1 MTTQTE
7 FRLNDAL
14 SFTALQQINGLI
26 CWGMNPNRLIAA
38 MGICLALIVYATLAR
53 LAGRP
58 ALFGHAET
66 YWIVAIER
74 FSAYGLLGFLLSF
87 LLPGRFTLSCF
98 LAISV
103 SVVLGILQSLIPDH
117 ETIFEVC
124 QKVVGGIIGAAL
136 AQAVLIFLPRS
147 SS

>member
-1 MTTQTE
+1 
-7 FRLNDAL
+7 
-14 SFTALQQINGLI
+14 
-26 CWGMNPNRLIAA
+26 MNPNRLIAA

-103 SVVLGILQSLIPDH
+103 SVALGILQSLTPDH
-117 ETIFEVC
+117 ETTIFEVC

-136 AQAVLIFLPRS
+136 AQAVLIFLPRLPS
-147 SS
+147 